1 MSNNKF
7 LYSIYKSV
15 KTLNR
20 EKMDLHTRN
29 INKLVGGGPNEDF
42 TEIMTN
48 LGLIEENVLN
58 YFDQLKKYIEI
69 YLKNAEAFEQL
80 FKDRLS
86 IESLRK
92 LKESMEQLNGV
103 LVNLK

>member
-58 YFDQLKKYIEI
+58 YFDQLKKYYKHYNPDSKENFNEKSKTKKIKKLIVGSDDEDQV
-69 YLKNAEAFEQL
+69 LDEQTA
-80 FKDRLS
+80 
-86 IESLRK
+86 
-92 LKESMEQLNGV
+92 
-103 LVNLK
+103 

>member
-58 YFDQLKKYIEI
+58 YFDQLKKYIDVINKNNYKVERGKLSDFVAYKI
-69 YLKNAEAFEQL
+69 YPP
-80 FKDRLS
+80 
-86 IESLRK
+86 
-92 LKESMEQLNGV
+92 
-103 LVNLK
+103 